1 MSRIADAFLKAGH
14 PEIQRP
20 PLAPV
25 ETLTGPLDGAATVAA
40 PWNFTDVDG
49 DAPRPRPVAVHR
61 ASAPPAALR
70 RNQPEF
76 IELVQRVFRPATAE
90 PIARVVMLAPL
101 GDAVARR
108 PVSLEIART
117 LASYGT
123 GTVCVVDASGGAS
136 ALHHYA
142 GVPPG
147 PGLSDAL
154 LASGPVSS
162 FAVALDP
169 QISLVPAG
177 EEACA
182 TPGWLPDA
190 LSRAVRQLS
199 ARFDFLIMQGPP
211 IAEASAVAAMLTLA
225 PAVDGV
231 LLTIDIDRT
240 RRDAAGDIVRR
251 LRASGVTLL
260 GAIVVNGQ
268 KVDPRTSSFS
278 VMVEA

>member
-14 PEIQRP
+14 LEIQRP

-25 ETLTGPLDGAATVAA
+25 GPPTGPLDSTTEAA
-40 PWNFTDVDG
+40 PWNFTDGEADLL
-49 DAPRPRPVAVHR
+49 PLRPAVVHR
-61 ASAPPAALR
+61 APRPPAALR

-101 GDAVARR
+101 GEAVARR

-123 GTVCVVDASGGAS
+123 ATVCVVDASGGAS

-162 FAVALDP
+162 FAVALDRR
-169 QISLVPAG
+169 ISLVPAG
-177 EEACA
+177 EPCG
-182 TPGWLPDA
+182 TLGWLPDA
-190 LSRAVRQLS
+190 LSRAVRQLA

-211 IAEASAVAAMLTLA
+211 IAEPSAVGAMLTLM

-231 LLTIDIDRT
+231 VLTIDTGQT

-251 LRASGVTLL
+251 LRASGATLL
-260 GAIVVNGQ
+260 GAVVVDGQ